1 MNTILRIF
9 TIPVLA
15 VSLLTS
21 CKSEPDN
28 KAAMEFGTV
37 RFKEPFVGILKSRP
51 AILEK
56 SLEYPPFSWFVP
68 DTLPVV
74 KTMKVEV
81 NDEFLRG
88 KIDAKFAIV
97 GTDGRPYDGVT
108 FQMGNIPIEDYVF
121 KPTQSDNRIA
131 VTCRV
136 SPSIGDA
143 DLKGNVIVSSKG
155 LDLVNGLAAS
165 TDETAVMD
173 WHITQKQKVNWPL
186 WLVWLITALLVIA
199 LVLLILYFIVKF
211 IIFIL
216 KYILS
221 ALKSLKDA
229 ITKRLKSLQG
239 HSKMKI
245 RINESNIKQKTETEK
260 EKKKREPKE
269 KEEKLHPYL
278 AERQAILLSSA
289 SVREKAIALYE
300 AFQFYDYNLRL
311 TPDYRDRQFDLLDP
325 SIQSAFEDLWD
336 KFYKAPNNN
345 GKWSGEEKNSIW
357 IPDDSYVPKNKSYSN
372 IHNKPWWMIKQYYHF
387 SGLRFDKGRAIFK
400 NIADQS
406 VFLYD
411 FEKYIDPNDYSNREK
426 LHEAAFSA
434 LSKKLHKKIEDV
446 RKYKEKNIY
455 VWHEDHDCCTLYLV
469 PQEIHG
475 NIDHFGGIGML
486 KVLRDNG
493 FVS

>member
-229 ITKRLKSLQG
+229 VTKRLKSLQG

-260 EKKKREPKE
+260 EKKKENQKKRKRNCI
-269 KEEKLHPYL
+269 HTW
-278 AERQAILLSSA
+278 R
-289 SVREKAIALYE
+289 
-300 AFQFYDYNLRL
+300 
-311 TPDYRDRQFDLLDP
+311 
-325 SIQSAFEDLWD
+325 
-336 KFYKAPNNN
+336 N
-345 GKWSGEEKNSIW
+345 GKRFCCHPHLYGK
-357 IPDDSYVPKNKSYSN
+357 
-372 IHNKPWWMIKQYYHF
+372 KQSLFTRPF
-387 SGLRFDKGRAIFK
+387 SFTI
-400 NIADQS
+400 
-406 VFLYD
+406 
-411 FEKYIDPNDYSNREK
+411 
-426 LHEAAFSA
+426 
-434 LSKKLHKKIEDV
+434 
-446 RKYKEKNIY
+446 
-455 VWHEDHDCCTLYLV
+455 TT
-469 PQEIHG
+469 
-475 NIDHFGGIGML
+475 
-486 KVLRDNG
+486 
-493 FVS
+493 